1 MRKHQNQTQVS
12 NQSKQQTKKPK
23 IMASTKKVTASS
35 GSINW
40 ERVKRE
46 DPEAY
51 YEFHDDDGEL
61 STLALLRGIHNIQ
74 KAGGDGAAEQRFMD
88 RVGFK
93 PLSTGASGDEAAA
106 ARANMTLNEAE
117 EWARELSASSTPPPA
132 RVALHRGLQAPLSP
146 EPSVPLPQSVAPP
159 ELYEGSATQREVAQ
173 LTEVV
178 ADLDVPGAPP
188 SITLPRAYVSERA
201 FSAHVNGRVREA
213 VEEAHTAFAVE
224 RAEWEAER
232 AQWRR
237 DLMWENRMLE
247 AVLRK
252 YNVSI
257 SDAKAALAE
266 MDAAGE
272 PPMAHPVSPATALS
286 PVGERDASG
295 DVLSHSSMECDPS
308 YVRFSK
314 MATRGRGRRR
324 KRGGAWCAP

>member
-1 MRKHQNQTQVS
+1 
-12 NQSKQQTKKPK
+12 
-23 IMASTKKVTASS
+23 MASTKKVTASS

-74 KAGGDGAAEQRFMD
+74 EAGGDGAAEQRFLD

-93 PLSTGASGDEAAA
+93 PLPVANSAAERQSDA
-106 ARANMTLNEAE
+106 TRADAVAPARANITLNEVLIE
-117 EWARELSASSTPPPA
+117 EWARELSAPSTPPPA
-132 RVALHRGLQAPLSP
+132 RVPPHRRQGAFTPR
-146 EPSVPLPQSVAPP
+146 EPSVPTPFNVYTTEQLDAFD
-159 ELYEGSATQREVAQ
+159 EQREVAQ

-213 VEEAHTAFAVE
+213 VEEACAAFECE
-224 RAEWEAER
+224 RAEWRSTEA
-232 AQWRR
+232 AYRR
-237 DLMWENRMLE
+237 ELLSENRLLE

-252 YNVSI
+252 YKVSI
-257 SDAKAALAE
+257 PAARAALAE
-266 MDAAGE
+266 LDAAEPIE
-272 PPMAHPVSPATALS
+272 PPMAHPVSPATAVS
-286 PVGERDASG
+286 PRARLVRAGDPRAPGDAF
-295 DVLSHSSMECDPS
+295 SHSSMECDPE
-308 YVRFSK
+308 
-314 MATRGRGRRR
+314 RR
-324 KRGGAWCAP
+324 KHN

>member
-1 MRKHQNQTQVS
+1 
-12 NQSKQQTKKPK
+12 
-23 IMASTKKVTASS
+23 MASTKKVTASS

-74 KAGGDGAAEQRFMD
+74 EAGGDGAAEQRFLD

-93 PLSTGASGDEAAA
+93 PLPVANSAAERQSDATRADAGAP

-132 RVALHRGLQAPLSP
+132 RVPLHRGLQASLSP
-146 EPSVPLPQSVAPP
+146 EPSVPTPFNVYTTEQLDAFD
-159 ELYEGSATQREVAQ
+159 EQREVAQ

-213 VEEAHTAFAVE
+213 VEEACAAFECE
-224 RAEWEAER
+224 RAEWRRTEA
-232 AQWRR
+232 AYRR
-237 DLMWENRMLE
+237 ELLSENRLLE

-257 SDAKAALAE
+257 VDARAALAE
-266 MDAAGE
+266 LDAAEPIE

-286 PVGERDASG
+286 PVGDRDASG
-295 DVLSHSSMECDPS
+295 DAFSHSSMERDPS
-308 YVRFSK
+308 YVRFAT
-314 MATRGRGRRR
+314 MASRGRPRRRR
-324 KRGGAWCAP
+324 KRGGAWSAP

>member
-1 MRKHQNQTQVS
+1 
-12 NQSKQQTKKPK
+12 
-23 IMASTKKVTASS
+23 
-35 GSINW
+35 
-40 ERVKRE
+40 
-46 DPEAY
+46 
-51 YEFHDDDGEL
+51 
-61 STLALLRGIHNIQ
+61 
-74 KAGGDGAAEQRFMD
+74 
-88 RVGFK
+88 
-93 PLSTGASGDEAAA
+93 
-106 ARANMTLNEAE
+106 
-117 EWARELSASSTPPPA
+117 
-132 RVALHRGLQAPLSP
+132 
-146 EPSVPLPQSVAPP
+146 VPLPQSVAAP
-159 ELYEGSATQREVAQ
+159 EPYEGSATQREVGR

-188 SITLPRAYVSERA
+188 SITLPQAFVSERA

-213 VEEAHTAFAVE
+213 VEEAHTAFAAE

-257 SDAKAALAE
+257 SDAKAALTE
-266 MDAAGE
+266 MDAADSNE
-272 PPMAHPVSPATALS
+272 PPVAHPVSPATALS

-314 MATRGRGRRR
+314 MATRGRGR
-324 KRGGAWCAP
+324 